1 MYWLS
6 TTHPQQSPPA
16 LVVRESLE
24 KRESSR
30 LLLHPCF
37 ESQDRLSDRDILAKA
52 AVEIKDD
59 SNSLVDEEWSEEMEE
74 K

>member
-6 TTHPQQSPPA
+6 TTHPQSPPA
-16 LVVRESLE
+16 LVVQEWLE

-30 LLLHPCF
+30 LLHPCF

-52 AVEIKDD
+52 AVQIKDD
-59 SNSLVDEEWSEEMEE
+59 TNSVVDEECSEDMEE

>member
-6 TTHPQQSPPA
+6 TTHPQSPPA
-16 LVVRESLE
+16 LVVREWLV

-30 LLLHPCF
+30 LLHPCF

-59 SNSLVDEEWSEEMEE
+59 SNSVVDEEWSEEMEE

>member
-6 TTHPQQSPPA
+6 TTHPQSPPA

-30 LLLHPCF
+30 LLHPCF